1 MNDIILSIIAV
12 TLLILLLIAG
22 IVITFFI
29 SGRQRLRQEKQL
41 TETKLAFEKE
51 LRQVETEVSEHIL
64 NQFAGELHDNIGQLL
79 TAMHIEIENGKLDY
93 PDHPEVYKLLEVYLG
108 EVSQQLRLL
117 SKTYNNDFLAHNGL
131 IQSIQL
137 EVNRL
142 NHLKRFKV
150 HLEIETG
157 NTILK
162 KEEEL
167 MVFRIIQEILQ
178 NALKHAGAKQVIIRV
193 KSDPELFRVEISDD
207 GKGFDYDQ
215 MKDQS
220 KGSGLRNIFKRAALA
235 NLECTIETKIG
246 GGTRYI
252 LKKLPH

>member
-1 MNDIILSIIAV
+1 MDDLILSIVAV

-29 SGRQRLRQEKQL
+29 SGRQRLRQDKQL
-41 TETKLAFEKE
+41 AETKLAFEQE
-51 LRQVETEVSEHIL
+51 LRRVEAEVSEHIL

-79 TAMHIEIENGKLDY
+79 TAMHIEIENGKLDH
-93 PDHPEVYKLLEVYLG
+93 PNHPEVYKLLEVYLG

-131 IQSIQL
+131 VQSIQL

-150 HLEIETG
+150 HLDVETTG
-157 NTILK
+157 STLK

-167 MVFRIIQEILQ
+167 MVFRIVQEILQ
-178 NALKHAGAKQVIIRV
+178 NVMKHAEAKNVFIRL
-193 KSDPELFRVEISDD
+193 KSDPELFRMEITDD
-207 GKGFDYDQ
+207 GKGFDYEG
-215 MKDQS
+215 MKQQS
-220 KGSGLRNIFKRAALA
+220 GGSGLRNIFKRAVLA
-235 NLECTIETKIG
+235 NLECTIHTKTG
-246 GGTRYI
+246 AGTSYI
-252 LKKLPH
+252 LKKSPH